1 MRAAT
6 REDLPVIMAALFRMR
21 AKNPNNQMKWAQ
33 PEVAERYLT
42 WAISQG
48 LVVIIDGYMILYSVV
63 KPWFSDAEFL
73 VEDLILKIGPTT
85 IPVEAVIDALEDLK
99 QINNCVC
106 TIVGDTQVGY
116 MGPKYLARGFRLLGA
131 QLIKE

>member
-1 MRAAT
+1 VKAAT
-6 REDLPVIMAALFRMR
+6 REDLPGIMAALFRMR

-33 PEVAERYLT
+33 PEVAERYLI
-42 WAISQG
+42 WAIEQG
-48 LVVIIDGYMILYSVV
+48 FVVIVDGYMVLYSVV

-85 IPVEAVIDALEDLK
+85 IPVESVIDVLEDLK

-116 MGPKYLARGFRLLGA
+116 MGPKYLARGFRLLGS